1 MIKMENKT
9 FINDEKAVAPV
20 RGVIIMVAIMVALMS
35 VTATYLGSFNK
46 LIFLLLLVFIFILG
60 YISGIR
66 ETLEIGWRNRE
77 PLSIFNLG
85 RRGVGYWGSPET
97 RFNIWLISSI
107 ILIIPLIGLQ
117 ILMKNIYVSL
127 FAPILG
133 TELLDI
139 IFRTTIIT
147 LFLMAGNYMGS
158 D

>member
-9 FINDEKAVAPV
+9 FVNDEKAIAPV

-46 LIFLLLLVFIFILG
+46 LMFLLLLVFIFILG

-66 ETLEIGWRNRE
+66 RTLEIGWRRRE
-77 PLSIFNLG
+77 PPSIFNLG
-85 RRGVGYWGSPET
+85 SGGVGYWGNPET
-97 RFNIWLISSI
+97 RFKIWLISSI
-107 ILIIPLIGLQ
+107 ALIILLIGLQ
-117 ILMKNIYVSL
+117 ISMESIYVSV

-147 LFLMAGNYMGS
+147 LFFMAGNFMG